1 MHLEKFKRDLQ
12 VLDSYAFLSYSSK
25 NINNI
30 FQNKYSFN
38 ESICEISE
46 KIGISYER

>member
-1 MHLEKFKRDLQ
+1 ME

-30 FQNKYSFN
+30 VQNKYSFN
-38 ESICEISE
+38 KSTCGIIE
-46 KIGISYER
+46 KIGISYKH